1 MSIPA
6 AGAGARP
13 NWRKVALATVL
24 VGSLGAFFA
33 LGGHRWLTFEN
44 LKTHR
49 EALLAFKDRHFA
61 SMIVGAALVYAAATA
76 LSFPGGVLM
85 SLAVGFLFG
94 RWVGTAIVVAAASV
108 GATAAFLSARYLF
121 ADAVR
126 RRMGPRLSRLARG
139 FERDAFNYL
148 LFVRLVPVFPF
159 WLMNL
164 VPALTPVSTRTFFAA
179 TALGILPGSFVF
191 TNVGE
196 SLGRI
201 ESTRELVSAEVLLS
215 LALLGLLA
223 LVPIAWKKMRTR
235 RQGAAR

>member
-1 MSIPA
+1 MTSRVSWKKIALGA
-6 AGAGARP
+6 AIVGA
-13 NWRKVALATVL
+13 
-24 VGSLGAFFA
+24 LGAFFA
-33 LGGHRWLTFEN
+33 LGGPRWLTLET
-44 LKTHR
+44 LKANR
-49 EALLAFKDRHFA
+49 QALLAFKDRNY
-61 SMIVGAALVYAAATA
+61 AAVLVSAAVVYALATA

-94 RWVGTAIVVAAASV
+94 RWVGTAVVVVAASL

-126 RRMGPRLSRLARG
+126 RRMGPRLTRLAAG
-139 FERDAFNYL
+139 FHRDAFNYM

-164 VPALTPVSTRTFFAA
+164 VPAFTPVSVRTFFLG

-191 TNVGE
+191 VNVGE

-201 ESTRELVSAEVLLS
+201 ESTGELVSVEVLGS
-215 LALLGLLA
+215 LALLGVLA
-223 LVPIAWKKMRTR
+223 LVPILWKKMRKR
-235 RQGAAR
+235 PPRAAA